1 MIGAVTTT
9 VLAEGTMTSTS
20 TGEAVQ
26 FWILGTLAV
35 ISALGVVAAPRPSTP
50 RSSTR

>member
-1 MIGAVTTT
+1 MIASVTTT
-9 VLAEGTMTSTS
+9 ILAEGTMTSTS

-35 ISALGVVAAPRPSTP
+35 ISALGVVAAPSTL
-50 RSSTR
+50 RSSLQ